1 MTAINL
7 DLDKK
12 FSFNFKRKVTVGGH
26 VYEIVFNDAL
36 AKALRDLQVEIEAFF
51 KEMTKDDD
59 RFGDMTVV
67 QQQDYLTDK
76 QHGIVKDLEKG
87 LDAILGKKGAGK
99 AIYEY
104 YDQQS
109 YALFQVIK
117 VLRETKDKLDGT
129 ALLQKQAEQ
138 AARRRQYIKK
148 PKGGKRHAHA
158 NR

>member
-7 DLDKK
+7 NLDKK
-12 FSFNFKRKVTVGGH
+12 FSFNFKRKVTVGGRT
-26 VYEIVFNDAL
+26 YEVVFNDAL

-59 RFGDMTVV
+59 RFGDMTVI
-67 QQQDYLTDK
+67 QQKDYLTDK
-76 QHGIVKDLEKG
+76 QQGIVKDLEKG
-87 LDAILGKKGAGK
+87 LDAILGKKGSGE

-129 ALLQKQAEQ
+129 AALQKQEEQ
-138 AARRRQYIKK
+138 AARRRQYIKN